1 MVAREGDLIR
11 AAVAKSQLRKIMT
24 RPTDTN
30 TIDALSAEEE
40 FREAVIEG
48 LSNSPRQLP
57 CKYFYDRRGSALFD
71 RICELDEYYLTRT
84 ELAITER
91 YAAEMGEQI
100 GEGVI
105 LVEYGSGSSS
115 KTRLLLDNLPEPAAY
130 VPVDISK
137 GHLLQTAE
145 DLRRDYPN
153 LEILPVAADFTSE
166 FSIPQP
172 DNDFTHVAVYFPGST
187 IGNLCQHEAVELLT
201 SIAKL
206 SGRGGGL
213 LIGIDLDKDP
223 DVLELAYNDRE
234 GVTAEFNLNL
244 LHRIR
249 DELGADLDVDGFEH
263 VARYDQDDQRM
274 EIFLRS
280 LRDQVITIDEHSF
293 ELTEGELI
301 HTEYSHKYTIDGFAD
316 LADRAGLTLRK
327 YWTDD
332 RKYFAVLHLVVTD

>member
-1 MVAREGDLIR
+1 MDR
-11 AAVAKSQLRKIMT
+11 S
-24 RPTDTN
+24 TDTN
-30 TIDALSAEEE
+30 TVDALSAEEE

-48 LSNSPRQLP
+48 LSDSPRRLP

-71 RICELDEYYLTRT
+71 QICELDEYYLTRT

-115 KTRLLLDNLPEPAAY
+115 KTRLLLDNLPDPAAY
-130 VPVDISK
+130 VPVDISES
-137 GHLLQTAE
+137 HLLQTARE
-145 DLRRDYPN
+145 LRRDYPD

-172 DNDFTHVAVYFPGST
+172 RGDYTHVAVYFPGST
-187 IGNLCQHEAVELLT
+187 IGNLLEDEAVELLT

-223 DVLELAYNDRE
+223 EVLELAYNDRN

-249 DELGADLDVDGFEH
+249 DQLGADLDVDGFEH
-263 VARYDQDDQRM
+263 VAHYNQDEQRM
-274 EIFLRS
+274 EIYLKS
-280 LRDQVITIDEHSF
+280 LRDQVITIDEHAF
-293 ELTEGELI
+293 ELGREELI
-301 HTEYSHKYTIDGFAD
+301 HTEYSHKYTIDSFAD

-332 RKYFAVLHLVVTD
+332 RMYFAVLHLVVAD